1 MKKITWILAVLALA
15 FLGDRL
21 GGWLLDNIVEAS
33 QFRYSRL
40 YRSDADCQLLFAGNS
55 RGLIFYQPYIE
66 EKTGVSTVN
75 LSYNGM
81 PMDLAV
87 ALLKDHLD
95 RHTPPKVLVLDVT
108 LLDQRMDRRLVTG
121 FNCYTPYSERLS
133 ALLRDSFPNDFYGGK
148 VTHLYRYNSEVFQRA
163 FFYWKKSD
171 EDWLLDR
178 VISPTLQKDV
188 EKQGVFDYD
197 FTPEMLENLADLVQF
212 ARGKG
217 VRVELVVNPYYPP
230 FAEKIGNLPA
240 LKSAIE
246 QATGLPVHDYSN
258 SITGVDGF
266 GDYQHLNKNG
276 AREYLDRLLQD
287 GILDLPDSLSS
298 RAVKQ

>member
-1 MKKITWILAVLALA
+1 MKNIIWVIAVLVLA
-15 FLGDRL
+15 FVGDRF
-21 GGWLLDNIVEAS
+21 GGWMLGNIVEDS

-40 YRSDADCQLLFAGNS
+40 YRSDADCDLLFAGNS

-66 EKTGVSTVN
+66 EKTGVSTFN

-81 PMDLAV
+81 PMNLAA

-95 RHTPPKVLVLDVT
+95 GHQPPKVLVLDIT
-108 LLDQRMDRRLVTG
+108 LLDKRMDSRLVTG

-133 ALLRDSFPNDFYGGK
+133 GLLRDSFPNDFYGGK

-163 FFYWKKSD
+163 FFYLKKSD

-188 EKQGVFDYD
+188 EKQDVFDYD
-197 FTPEMLENLADLVQF
+197 YTPEMLASLADVVNY
-212 ARGKG
+212 AKEKG
-217 VRVELVVNPYYPP
+217 VRVELVVNPYFPP
-230 FAEKIGNLPA
+230 FAEKIGNLPD
-240 LKSAIE
+240 LKTAIE
-246 QATGLPVHDYSN
+246 KTTGLPVHDYSN
-258 SITGVDGF
+258 AVSGVDGF

-276 AREYLDRLLQD
+276 AKEYLDKLMED
-287 GILDLPDSLSS
+287 GILELQDDLSS
-298 RAVKQ
+298 FMKK